1 MATHEHTFTEQ
12 EVKQFANIVGDHN
25 PVHFDEEY
33 VKQQV
38 TKKNRIKIAGHF

>member
-1 MATHEHTFTEQ
+1 MFCRIRIGDVATHEHTFTEQ

-25 PVHFDEEY
+25 PVHFDEAY

-38 TKKNRIKIAGHF
+38 TI